1 MEVGT
6 GICLDPAPSLFPE
19 QLPGGSAG
27 SWGRR
32 GARAGDVE
40 LWDVEPPSGTFGDQ
54 TELPKLCCTRDT
66 PTLSTTAEKSRIG
79 NIPWD
84 FPGCVQQG
92 GDDLGDI
99 KP

>member
-40 LWDVEPPSGTFGDQ
+40 LWDVEPPSVHLGIRLSSPSSAARGTPQPSAQRQKKAGSG
-54 TELPKLCCTRDT
+54 T
-66 PTLSTTAEKSRIG
+66 SRGISLAVCSRVG
-79 NIPWD
+79 RI
-84 FPGCVQQG
+84 
-92 GDDLGDI
+92 
-99 KP
+99 